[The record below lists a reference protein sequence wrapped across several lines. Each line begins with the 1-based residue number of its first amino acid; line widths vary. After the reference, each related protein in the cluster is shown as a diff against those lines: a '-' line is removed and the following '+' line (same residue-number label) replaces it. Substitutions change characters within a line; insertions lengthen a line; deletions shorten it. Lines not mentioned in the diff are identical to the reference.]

1 MNKTK
6 QHFVDEGETQIR
18 NKKGHFN
25 RNESIEWGNVYFMFC
40 LCFKIIWNHLL
51 TLLLVIIGS
60 EPTKIKEI

>member
-1 MNKTK
+1 MKEKHKEETK
-6 QHFVDEGETQIR
+6 RGI
-18 NKKGHFN
+18 N